1 MPETPDALRSRFWRP
16 STKLA
21 VLLLPVSALGL
32 IGAAPA
38 ARGEEV
44 LRNWFGDPYF
54 QVRSG
59 TANCPVPLGPYLT
72 ERQMVMES
80 HPRAERGTRCWLEK
94 KCAKPSAYL
103 YDPGIAQAVRSR
115 FESTDKFREASLWVT
130 VQRRFVWIEGCVRSR
145 RTQAD
150 LEKLVRDIPDVEQV
164 IVHVSQG
171 VPATPAYR
179 AFPASPGGRS
189 RTPAD

>member
-1 MPETPDALRSRFWRP
+1 MRGTPVAG
-16 STKLA
+16 
-21 VLLLPVSALGL
+21 LLLPVSALAL
-32 IGAAPA
+32 IATARAGAQ
-38 ARGEEV
+38 GEEAV
-44 LRNWFGDPYF
+44 RNWFGDPYF

-72 ERQMVMES
+72 ERQMVMDS

-103 YDPGIAQAVRSR
+103 YDPGIAQAVRAR

-145 RTQAD
+145 RTQAE
-150 LEKLVRDIPDVEQV
+150 LEQLVRDIPDVEQV
-164 IVHVSQG
+164 IVNVSQG

-179 AFPASPGGRS
+179 AFPAGEGGR
-189 RTPAD
+189 R